1 MYTYGGHMNSA
12 HRCEFIS
19 LSNPVSVKRLFWSSL
34 ARVLTVHLLSIIRG
48 VGMSGGLKVVS
59 DWSDIMSEPK

>member
-34 ARVLTVHLLSIIRG
+34 ARVC
-48 VGMSGGLKVVS
+48 
-59 DWSDIMSEPK
+59 